1 MSCKIIKLKEIAN
14 IERVKK
20 DKIYPKNTIYI
31 RVSACNN
38 HSKEDKFHIT
48 KEEGILET
56 KYAVIL
62 PKVEIEPLYLLT
74 SLEDN
79 VDRFFSRYVGTNI
92 NIQVDT
98 LNNFELQYDDDLEKQ
113 KLFSDMLSLI
123 IEMEQQEQQIIDD
136 LKDSKQ
142 YYLTNMFI

>member
-31 RVSACNN
+31 QVSACNHN
-38 HSKEDKFHIT
+38 NTDKFHIT
-48 KEEGILET
+48 KKEGTLET

>member
-1 MSCKIIKLKEIAN
+1 MSCKTIKLKEIAN

-31 RVSACNN
+31 QVSACNHN
-38 HSKEDKFHIT
+38 NTDKFHII

-79 VDRFFSRYVGTNI
+79 VDRFFSKYVGTNI